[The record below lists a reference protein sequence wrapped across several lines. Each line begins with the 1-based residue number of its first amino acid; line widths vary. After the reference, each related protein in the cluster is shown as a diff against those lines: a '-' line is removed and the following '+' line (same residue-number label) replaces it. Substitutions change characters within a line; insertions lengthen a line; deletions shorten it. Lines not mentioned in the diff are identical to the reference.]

1 MRAKTRESNMCLQ
14 QKAQDSKINS
24 QKKRPMNARNEMMAV
39 AMLLKCP
46 KKVNLSTMTL
56 ECDASN
62 QVSAHAVGLVD
73 SAVTE
78 HARAGF
84 GQVGALGRSEVM
96 CCALKYLGRKC

>member
-1 MRAKTRESNMCLQ
+1 MCLQ

-39 AMLLKCP
+39 AMALKRP
-46 KKVNLSTMTL
+46 KKANLSNTMTL
-56 ECDASN
+56 GCDASN

-84 GQVGALGRSEVM
+84 GQVVALGRSEVM